1 MRIWMAA
8 SAALVALAGCG
19 GAQRHPPSAPPVQA
33 WHSVCGRFVQH
44 DVQLRSLVW
53 TSRLHPYVPAQARPA
68 VTRVRADLVTLK
80 PYLTHDERIGLGRYL
95 TGVDSVEIGFDA
107 YRTGDLRGATEDLD
121 DAMGDLDASGLS
133 SLCAV
138 G

>member
-1 MRIWMAA
+1 MRISMAA
-8 SAALVALAGCG
+8 SVALVALAGCG
-19 GAQRHPPSAPPVQA
+19 GAHRHPPSAPPVQA
-33 WHSVCGRFVQH
+33 WRSVCGRFAQH

-53 TSRLHPYVPAQARPA
+53 TSRLHPYVPAQARTA
-68 VTRVRADLVTLK
+68 VTRVRADVVNLK

-107 YRTGDLRGATEDLD
+107 YLAGDVRGATKDLG
-121 DAMGDLDASGLS
+121 DAMGDLDASRLS

>member
-1 MRIWMAA
+1 MRISMAA
-8 SAALVALAGCG
+8 SVALVALAGCG
-19 GAQRHPPSAPPVQA
+19 GAHRHATSARPVQA
-33 WHSVCGRFVQH
+33 WRSVCGRFVQH
-44 DVQLRSLVW
+44 DVQLRSLLW
-53 TSRLHPYVPAQARPA
+53 TSRLHPYVPAQARTA
-68 VTRVRADLVTLK
+68 VTRVRADVVNLK

-107 YRTGDLRGATEDLD
+107 YLAGDVRGATKDLD
-121 DAMGDLDASGLS
+121 DAMGDLDASRLS